1 MRNVVKAKYDVG
13 AVRLRREIVRE
24 QRVPVVD
31 DENDRTLHLV
41 RPQQRSDGPVPFF
54 LIGSLLKPRTALVAV
69 QTLRLATTD
78 E

>member
-1 MRNVVKAKYDVG
+1 MAVCLVTQNDTLTPRMRNVVKAKYDVG

-41 RPQQRSDGPVPFF
+41 RPQ
-54 LIGSLLKPRTALVAV
+54 
-69 QTLRLATTD
+69 
-78 E
+78 